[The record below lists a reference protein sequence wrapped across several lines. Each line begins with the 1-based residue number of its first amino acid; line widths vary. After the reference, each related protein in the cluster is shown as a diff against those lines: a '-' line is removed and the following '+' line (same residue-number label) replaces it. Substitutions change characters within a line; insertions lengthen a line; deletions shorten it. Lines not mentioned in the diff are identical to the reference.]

1 MKTLRSLYLLSALSG
16 LILPHSIY
24 AQAITAKVVGAVTD
38 ASGAAVP
45 AVTVTIRSVQTN
57 QARTTKTNEA
67 GAYEFSFLPI
77 GEYTLSFESPGFQRS
92 EVSRFQL
99 NVDQVARI
107 DMQLTVGEISEKIS
121 VEASAVGLQTENAT
135 VGSVIDSQK
144 VVELPLNGRSFVQL
158 ALLTPGVNPGTPGSI
173 TVRRNRGSVGQ
184 QVGMSANGARDTQ
197 NRFYYD
203 GIEAMDLDSYN
214 FSFSPSVDAIQEFRV
229 DTSTYSAEVG
239 GAPGGQV
246 NLMTKSGTSQF
257 HGGAWEFNRNDAFAA
272 LAPFQPYTLT
282 AKPPRLNRNQ
292 FGANIGGPVFI
303 PKVLK
308 NKESTF
314 FFFNWESGRQVS
326 GSFGPTAFVPP
337 AAYRTGNFSGSSVTI
352 YDPSTGQPFPGNI
365 IPSNRIQSYATKFL
379 TFVPASNTNETA
391 INYRAPAA
399 AAPITQDQ
407 YVSRMDHRFSDKNSL
422 YGSYMFNTQADNT
435 VPLFPL
441 DTRGNRGRAQNLS
454 LTDTHVFSA
463 SIVNEVR
470 VGWDRFFEHEFFGTT
485 GNADY
490 DVSNLIGIPGV
501 SKDPRNYGY
510 PTFSGAGFDFPVT
523 RGIGPRDRLNQLWQ
537 GGDNISIR
545 KGTHFMKAGAVVA
558 RRNWTFDESVNP
570 RGSFSFDGR
579 TTSGGANPVRENGF
593 ASFLL
598 GLATAAQV
606 SVEPFATRMNN
617 WSQSYYLQDNWKIS
631 RTLTLNLGMRYEYFG
646 RPVQRGKATNFDLNG
661 AVPGFVPSRQ
671 TFHGFPD
678 IGDTS
683 DRPSALVY
691 NDKNNFGP
699 RFGIAYTPA
708 MIPDFVVRAG
718 YGIYY
723 TPEITNSWT
732 TLTLNPP
739 IVKTFDFAGTFDR
752 PLQVA
757 TAFAAQGQAGVGL
770 FGSGALDPN
779 LRDTYTQQWNLTV
792 QKKLPGNMYLDV
804 GYVGSKGTNL
814 TLAFDGNRPI
824 QVVTPGPTVAP
835 LASRRPLQGFSAI
848 STAKAIGNSSYHSLQ
863 TKLERRVAR
872 GLSLLASYTWAKNLS
887 NADISTVGGGTMLGG
902 IQNYFNLQGER
913 SPSVFDIRHRLSIA
927 AIYDLPIFNKASN
940 SAVRA
945 LLGGWQLG
953 AIITEQ
959 TGFSSFLS
967 GVGDTTGTGVNSRPT
982 VVPGQKAELDRGERS
997 RERWFNT
1004 SAFMQTPLG
1013 QFGNAARQAI
1023 HLPGL
1028 NQVDASATKNFRIRE
1043 RNNFQ
1048 FRAEFFNFINHV
1060 NLGSP
1065 GLSVQAPNTFG
1076 RITTSSQGA
1085 GVSNDGRVVQFALK
1099 YQF

>member
-1 MKTLRSLYLLSALSG
+1 
-16 LILPHSIY
+16 
-24 AQAITAKVVGAVTD
+24 
-38 ASGAAVP
+38 
-45 AVTVTIRSVQTN
+45 
-57 QARTTKTNEA
+57 
-67 GAYEFSFLPI
+67 
-77 GEYTLSFESPGFQRS
+77 
-92 EVSRFQL
+92 
-99 NVDQVARI
+99 
-107 DMQLTVGEISEKIS
+107 
-121 VEASAVGLQTENAT
+121 
-135 VGSVIDSQK
+135 
-144 VVELPLNGRSFVQL
+144 
-158 ALLTPGVNPGTPGSI
+158 
-173 TVRRNRGSVGQ
+173 
-184 QVGMSANGARDTQ
+184 
-197 NRFYYD
+197 
-203 GIEAMDLDSYN
+203 
-214 FSFSPSVDAIQEFRV
+214 
-229 DTSTYSAEVG
+229 
-239 GAPGGQV
+239 
-246 NLMTKSGTSQF
+246 
-257 HGGAWEFNRNDAFAA
+257 
-272 LAPFQPYTLT
+272 
-282 AKPPRLNRNQ
+282 
-292 FGANIGGPVFI
+292 
-303 PKVLK
+303 
-308 NKESTF
+308 
-314 FFFNWESGRQVS
+314 
-326 GSFGPTAFVPP
+326 
-337 AAYRTGNFSGSSVTI
+337 
-352 YDPSTGQPFPGNI
+352 
-365 IPSNRIQSYATKFL
+365 
-379 TFVPASNTNETA
+379 
-391 INYRAPAA
+391 
-399 AAPITQDQ
+399 
-407 YVSRMDHRFSDKNSL
+407 
-422 YGSYMFNTQADNT
+422 
-435 VPLFPL
+435 
-441 DTRGNRGRAQNLS
+441 
-454 LTDTHVFSA
+454 
-463 SIVNEVR
+463 
-470 VGWDRFFEHEFFGTT
+470 
-485 GNADY
+485 
-490 DVSNLIGIPGV
+490 
-501 SKDPRNYGY
+501 
-510 PTFSGAGFDFPVT
+510 
-523 RGIGPRDRLNQLWQ
+523 
-537 GGDNISIR
+537 
-545 KGTHFMKAGAVVA
+545 
-558 RRNWTFDESVNP
+558 
-570 RGSFSFDGR
+570 
-579 TTSGGANPVRENGF
+579 
-593 ASFLL
+593 
-598 GLATAAQV
+598 
-606 SVEPFATRMNN
+606 
-617 WSQSYYLQDNWKIS
+617 
-631 RTLTLNLGMRYEYFG
+631 
-646 RPVQRGKATNFDLNG
+646 
-661 AVPGFVPSRQ
+661 
-671 TFHGFPD
+671 
-678 IGDTS
+678 
-683 DRPSALVY
+683 
-691 NDKNNFGP
+691 
-699 RFGIAYTPA
+699 